1 MRIFGPVPS
10 RRLGKSLGI
19 NNVRP
24 KTCSYSCVY
33 CQLGITEKMQLK
45 REEFYTVQE
54 LQNELEKTLKNLDQ
68 RKEDLDYI
76 TFVADGEPTLDKNLG
91 KSLKMIKEIT
101 GVKTAVISNAS
112 LIARKEVREEL
123 KNADW
128 VSLKCDAFSEEVW
141 HKVDRP
147 HGKLDLLK
155 IQEGMKEFSKE
166 YEGKFL
172 TETMLIKG
180 INDTKEELNKIA
192 DFIAQLNT
200 DSSYVAIPTRPPAEE
215 GVEGPSPEKINMAV
229 QIFKEKGIKTEYLIG
244 YEGNEFS
251 STGNLREDLLN
262 ITSVHPLKE
271 EAVEELIRKCDSDWN
286 EVEKLIE
293 EEKIVR
299 TKFKDENYYVRK

>member
-54 LQNELEKTLKNLDQ
+54 LQSELEQTLKNLDQ
-68 RKEDLDYI
+68 RKEKLDYI

-91 KSLKMIKEIT
+91 KSLKMIKETT

-112 LIARKEVREEL
+112 LISKKEVREEL
-123 KNADW
+123 KEADW
-128 VSLKCDAFSEEVW
+128 VSLKCDAVSEKIW
-141 HKVDRP
+141 RKVDRP
-147 HGKLDLLK
+147 HGKLDISK
-155 IQEGMKEFSKE
+155 IQKGMKEFSKE
-166 YEGKFL
+166 FEGKFV
-172 TETMLIKG
+172 TETMLVEG
-180 INDTKEELNKIA
+180 INDKREELEKVA
-192 DFIAQLNT
+192 DFIAELDT

-215 GVEGPSPEKINMAV
+215 EVSGPKPEKINMAV
-229 QIFKEKGIKTEYLIG
+229 QIFKERGIKTEYLIG

-251 STGNLREDLLN
+251 STGDLKKDLLN

-271 EAVEELIRKCDSDWN
+271 EAVEELIKKCDSSWN
-286 EVEKLIE
+286 EVEELIN
-293 EEKIVR
+293 EEKIVK
-299 TKFKDENYYVRK
+299 TSFKDENYYVRK

>member
-33 CQLGITEKMQLK
+33 CQLGITEKMQIE
-45 REEFYTVQE
+45 REEFYAVE
-54 LQNELEKTLKNLDQ
+54 DLQNELKETLANLDK
-68 RKEDLDYI
+68 RKEKLDYI

-91 KSLKMIKEIT
+91 KSLKMIKELT
-101 GVKTAVISNAS
+101 GIKTAVISNAS
-112 LIARKEVREEL
+112 LIAREEVREEL

-128 VSLKCDAFSEEVW
+128 VSLKCDAFSEEIW

-147 HGKLDLLK
+147 QGKLNLSK
-155 IQEGMKEFSKE
+155 IQEGMKKFSKE
-166 YEGKFL
+166 FEGEFL
-172 TETMLIKG
+172 TETMLVKG
-180 INDTKEELNKIA
+180 INDKRDELEKIA
-192 DFIAQLNT
+192 NFIAELNT
-200 DSSYVAIPTRPPAEE
+200 DSSYVAIPTRPPAKQ
-215 GVEGPSPEKINMAV
+215 GIEGPSPEKINMAV

-251 STGNLREDLLN
+251 STGDLRKDLLN

-271 EAVEELIRKCDSDWN
+271 EAVEELIKKCSSDWE
-286 EVEKLIE
+286 EVEKLID

-299 TKFKDENYYVRK
+299 TKFKNENYYVRK

>member
-147 HGKLDLLK
+147 HGKLDLSK

-166 YEGKFL
+166 YEGEFL

>member
-54 LQNELEKTLKNLDQ
+54 LQSELEQTLKNLDQ
-68 RKEDLDYI
+68 RKEELDYI

-112 LIARKEVREEL
+112 LIDRKEVREEL

-128 VSLKCDAFSEEVW
+128 VSLKCDAFSEDIW

-147 HGKLDLLK
+147 HGKLDLSK

-166 YEGKFL
+166 FEGKFV
-172 TETMLIKG
+172 TETMLVDG
-180 INDTKEELNKIA
+180 INDKREELEKVA
-192 DFIAQLNT
+192 DFIAELDT

-215 GVEGPSPEKINMAV
+215 EVSGPEPEKINMAV

-251 STGNLREDLLN
+251 STGDLKRDLLN

-271 EAVEELIRKCDSDWN
+271 EAVEELIKKCDSSWN
-286 EVEKLIE
+286 EVEELID
-293 EEKIVR
+293 EEKIVK
-299 TKFKDENYYVRK
+299 TSFKDENYYVRK

>member
-68 RKEDLDYI
+68 RKKDLDYI

-192 DFIAQLNT
+192 DFIVQLNT

-286 EVEKLIE
+286 EVEKLIY

>member
-45 REEFYTVQE
+45 REEFYTVQK
-54 LQNELEKTLKNLDQ
+54 LQSELEKTLKNLDQ

-91 KSLKMIKEIT
+91 ESLKMIKEMT

-147 HGKLDLLK
+147 HGKLDLSK

-172 TETMLIKG
+172 TETMLVKG

-192 DFIAQLNT
+192 DFISELNT

-215 GVEGPSPEKINMAV
+215 GVEGPSPEKINRAV
-229 QIFKEKGIKTEYLIG
+229 QIFKEKSIKTEYLIG

-286 EVEKLIE
+286 GVEKLIE

>member
-54 LQNELEKTLKNLDQ
+54 LQSELEETLKNLNQ

-91 KSLKMIKEIT
+91 ESLKMIKEMT

-147 HGKLDLLK
+147 HGKLDLSK

-172 TETMLIKG
+172 TETMLVKG

-192 DFIAQLNT
+192 DFISELNT

-215 GVEGPSPEKINMAV
+215 EVEGSSPEKINRAV
-229 QIFKEKGIKTEYLIG
+229 QIFKEKDIKTEYLIG